1 MFAKLLIVLANL
13 DFSEAGLGEA
23 DQWVQDHIIDP
34 MQPHVVAFVSALAGV
49 LVLKILTRT

>member
-1 MFAKLLIVLANL
+1 MLVKLLIVLASL
-13 DFSEAGLGEA
+13 DFGDSGMGEP